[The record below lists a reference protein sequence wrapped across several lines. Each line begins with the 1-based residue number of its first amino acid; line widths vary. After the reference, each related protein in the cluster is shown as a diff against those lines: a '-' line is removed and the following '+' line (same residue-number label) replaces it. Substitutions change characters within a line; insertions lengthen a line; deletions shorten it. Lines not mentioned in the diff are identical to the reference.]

1 MFSEI
6 NECLFENDC
15 DDVATCIDNAFDY
28 ECKCTK
34 EGFTGEGKGC
44 VGNVFL
50 RRCHCMQVAVVG

>member
-28 ECKCTK
+28 ECNCTK

-44 VGNVFL
+44 IGKVFL
-50 RRCHCMQVAVVG
+50 RGCHCMQVAVVG